1 MKTRNETQ
9 KLNSRLLIFQR
20 RNKKPTVTVG
30 NHAASSGPEPRKY
43 QDSLK
48 NQQQVRQSGNPQPGS
63 AQTQGKPFMVERPA
77 QMGQTIQNPR
87 PGQNQ
92 QASAPHIH
100 ITKGMRRRAM
110 KKAGFSMSRRIS
122 ASYIRMV
129 VDAFLSSLVLMLIV
143 FIAYHSLALALN
155 VKQISEDISMTQSIK
170 ETVYDIAMQRDT
182 EISLSDASGEILINT
197 FGLWQKPYDRLPI
210 WFYRR
215 GNAVFIMVQN
225 WATRTEGLYIINV
238 FRDIT
243 PILTELVVLFGFV
256 VFLGAS
262 VLLTIY
268 LRGRSVTRNVLY
280 PIAEVTK
287 MTREIKGQNLNL
299 RLNVTNAKD
308 ELKELIITFN
318 EMMDRIENA
327 YNKQNQF
334 VSDASHELRT
344 PISVIQGYARMLERW
359 GKEDP
364 EVLQESIEAIRNESE
379 NMKELVDK
387 LLFIARN
394 DKDTLILTKETF
406 SLSEMMEELVKET
419 KMVDEQHTIE
429 GFVEQEIE
437 TNGDR
442 SRIKQA
448 MRIFVDNALKYT
460 EPGKTVAISLKRE
473 GKTAVLSVKD
483 SGCGISANDLQNV
496 FDRFFRA
503 DESRDR
509 NKGGHG
515 LGLSIAKI
523 IVLRHGGKINVRSK
537 VGEGSVFSIIL
548 NIEPKAVK
556 TGVE

>member
-1 MKTRNETQ
+1 MTQ
-9 KLNSRLLIFQR
+9 
-20 RNKKPTVTVG
+20 
-30 NHAASSGPEPRKY
+30 
-43 QDSLK
+43 
-48 NQQQVRQSGNPQPGS
+48 
-63 AQTQGKPFMVERPA
+63 
-77 QMGQTIQNPR
+77 
-87 PGQNQ
+87 
-92 QASAPHIH
+92 
-100 ITKGMRRRAM
+100 GMRRRAM

-122 ASYIRMV
+122 ASYIQMV
-129 VDAFLSSLVLMLIV
+129 VDSFLSFLVLMLIV
-143 FIAYHSLALALN
+143 YIAYHSFVLALD
-155 VKQISEDISMTQSIK
+155 VKQISEDISMTQSMQ
-170 ETVYDIAMQRDT
+170 ETIYEIAMQRDT
-182 EISLSDASGEILINT
+182 ELALSDTSGEILVNT
-197 FGLWQKPYDRLPI
+197 FGQWQKPYERLPI

-215 GNAVFIMVQN
+215 GNAVFIMIQN
-225 WATRTEGLYIINV
+225 WVSRTEGIFTINV

-243 PILTELVVLFGFV
+243 PILTELVVLFSFV
-256 VFLGAS
+256 VFLGAL
-262 VLLTIY
+262 VVLTIY

-280 PIAEVTK
+280 PIAEVTR
-287 MTREIKGQNLNL
+287 MTKEITGQNLNL
-299 RLNVTNAKD
+299 RMNVTNAKD

-318 EMMDRIENA
+318 GMMDRIETA

-364 EVLQESIEAIRNESE
+364 EVLQESIEAIRNESD

-394 DKDTLILTKETF
+394 DKDTLILTKENF

-429 GFVEQEIE
+429 GSVESEIDIF
-437 TNGDR
+437 GDR
-442 SRIKQA
+442 NRIKQA
-448 MRIFVDNALKYT
+448 MRIFVDNAQKYT
-460 EPGKTVAISLKRE
+460 EPGKTISISLKKE
-473 GKTAVLSVKD
+473 EKTAILSVKD
-483 SGCGISANDLQNV
+483 SGCGITAKDLHNV

-537 VGEGSVFSIIL
+537 VDEGSVFSIIL
-548 NIEPKAVK
+548 NIEPKADK
-556 TGVE
+556 TSVQ

>member
-1 MKTRNETQ
+1 MKTRNKELKQ
-9 KLNSRLLIFQR
+9 NKRVIFFQGRNSRQ
-20 RNKKPTVTVG
+20 G
-30 NHAASSGPEPRKY
+30 AANW
-43 QDSLK
+43 
-48 NQQQVRQSGNPQPGS
+48 NQGANPGS
-63 AQTQGKPFMVERPA
+63 DKRQNREQTRGRQQSDQGGGFPQGPA
-77 QMGQTIQNPR
+77 QPRGNTGSAVNPR
-87 PGQNQ
+87 ETGRNPGLGT
-92 QASAPHIH
+92 QAGQRQEPSSSNAG

-122 ASYIRMV
+122 ASYIQMV
-129 VDAFLSSLVLMLIV
+129 LDAFLSCLILMLIV
-143 FIAYHSLALALN
+143 FIVYHSVVLTLD
-155 VKQISEDISMTQSIK
+155 VKQISESLSMTNTLN
-170 ETVYDIAMQRDT
+170 ETIYDIAMQRDT
-182 EISLSDASGEILINT
+182 EISLSSASGEILINT
-197 FGLWQKPYDRLPI
+197 FGPWQKPYERMPV

-215 GNAVFIMVQN
+215 GNAIFIMVQN
-225 WATRTEGLYIINV
+225 WVSRIDGIYIINV

-243 PILTELVVLFGFV
+243 PLLIESAVLLSFV
-256 VFLGAS
+256 VFLGIS
-262 VLLTIY
+262 VLLTLY
-268 LRGRSVTRNVLY
+268 FRGRSITKNVLY

-287 MTREIKGQNLNL
+287 MTKEIKAQNLNL

-318 EMMDRIENA
+318 GMMDRIENA

-364 EVLQESIEAIRNESE
+364 EVLQESIEAIRNESD

-394 DKDTLILTKETF
+394 DKDTLILTKEKF

-419 KMVDEQHTIE
+419 RMVDEQHTIE
-429 GFVEQEIE
+429 GVVEQGIE
-437 TNGDR
+437 VNGDR
-442 SRIKQA
+442 NRIKQA
-448 MRIFVDNALKYT
+448 MRIFVDNAQKYT
-460 EPGKTVAISLKRE
+460 EPGKAISIGLKRE
-473 GKTAVLSVKD
+473 GNTAILSVKD
-483 SGCGISANDLQNV
+483 AGCGISAKDLQNV

-509 NKGGHG
+509 NNGGHG

-537 VGEGSVFSIIL
+537 VGEGSIFSIIL
-548 NIEPKAVK
+548 DVEPKA
-556 TGVE
+556 E

>member
-1 MKTRNETQ
+1 M
-9 KLNSRLLIFQR
+9 
-20 RNKKPTVTVG
+20 
-30 NHAASSGPEPRKY
+30 A
-43 QDSLK
+43 
-48 NQQQVRQSGNPQPGS
+48 
-63 AQTQGKPFMVERPA
+63 ERPA
-77 QMGQTIQNPR
+77 QMGQTVQNPR

-92 QASAPHIH
+92 QASAPNIRM
-100 ITKGMRRRAM
+100 TKGMRRRAM
-110 KKAGFSMSRRIS
+110 RKAGFSMSRRIS

-143 FIAYHSLALALN
+143 FIAYHSFALALD
-155 VKQISEDISMTQSIK
+155 VKQISEDISTTQSIK

-182 EISLSDASGEILINT
+182 EISLSDTSGEILVNT

-215 GNAVFIMVQN
+215 GNAVFIMIQN
-225 WATRTEGLYIINV
+225 WASRTEGLYIINV

-287 MTREIKGQNLNL
+287 MTKEIKGQNLNL

-419 KMVDEQHTIE
+419 KMVNELHTIE
-429 GFVEQEIE
+429 GLVEQEIE

-448 MRIFVDNALKYT
+448 MRIFVDNAQKYT
-460 EPGKTVAISLKRE
+460 EPGKTVTISLKRE
-473 GKTAVLSVKD
+473 GNMAVLSVKD

-523 IVLRHGGKINVRSK
+523 IVLRHGGKLNVRSK

-548 NIEPKAVK
+548 NIEPKAEK

>member
-1 MKTRNETQ
+1 LKTRNKELKQ
-9 KLNSRLLIFQR
+9 NKRVFFFQGRKSRQGD
-20 RNKKPTVTVG
+20 NDWNG
-30 NHAASSGPEPRKY
+30 GASSGPGT
-43 QDSLK
+43 
-48 NQQQVRQSGNPQPGS
+48 RQSDGPIETRQRARQDAGFPQGPDNPGTAERNPQAG
-63 AQTQGKPFMVERPA
+63 
-77 QMGQTIQNPR
+77 QNPGHG
-87 PGQNQ
+87 PKAGHQ
-92 QASAPHIH
+92 QEPSSSNGR

-122 ASYIRMV
+122 ASYIQMV
-129 VDAFLSSLVLMLIV
+129 LDAFLSCLILMLIV
-143 FIAYHSLALALN
+143 YIVYHSVMLALD
-155 VKQISEDISMTQSIK
+155 VKQISEDLSMTRTLN
-170 ETVYDIAMQRDT
+170 ETIYEIAMQRDT
-182 EISLSDASGEILINT
+182 EISLSNASGEILINT
-197 FGLWQKPYDRLPI
+197 FGPWQKPYERLPV

-215 GNAVFIMVQN
+215 GTTPFIMVQN
-225 WATRTEGLYIINV
+225 WVSRTDGIYIINV
-238 FRDIT
+238 FRDVT
-243 PILTELVVLFGFV
+243 PVLTELAILLCFII
-256 VFLGAS
+256 FLGIS
-262 VLLTIY
+262 VLLTLY
-268 LRGRSVTRNVLY
+268 FRGRSITKNVLY

-287 MTREIKGQNLNL
+287 MTKEIKVQNLNL

-318 EMMDRIENA
+318 DMMDRIENA

-364 EVLQESIEAIRNESE
+364 EVLQESIEAIRNESD

-394 DKDTLILTKETF
+394 DKDTLILTKEKF

-419 KMVDEQHTIE
+419 RMVDEQHAIE
-429 GFVEQEIE
+429 GDVEQGIE
-437 TNGDR
+437 VNGDR
-442 SRIKQA
+442 NRIKQA
-448 MRIFVDNALKYT
+448 MRIFVDNAQKYT
-460 EPGKTVAISLKRE
+460 EPGKTISIGLKQD
-473 GKTAVLSVKD
+473 GKSAVLSVKD
-483 SGCGISANDLQNV
+483 EGCGIAVKDLQNV

-537 VGEGSVFSIIL
+537 IGEGSTFSIIL
-548 NIEPKAVK
+548 DAEPKA
-556 TGVE
+556 E

>member
-1 MKTRNETQ
+1 MKTRSKERKQN
-9 KLNSRLLIFQR
+9 KRVIFFQG
-20 RNKKPTVTVG
+20 RNGRQGTAQWNQGASPG
-30 NHAASSGPEPRKY
+30 PEMRQSQESSG
-43 QDSLK
+43 S
-48 NQQQVRQSGNPQPGS
+48 QQQAGKGGGFPQRPDQSRSNSGAAEKPPQ
-63 AQTQGKPFMVERPA
+63 A
-77 QMGQTIQNPR
+77 
-87 PGQNQ
+87 GQNSGRGPQTGQRQ
-92 QASAPHIH
+92 QETSSSGTRV
-100 ITKGMRRRAM
+100 TKGMRKRAM
-110 KKAGFSMSRRIS
+110 RKAGFSMSRRIS
-122 ASYIRMV
+122 ASYIQMV
-129 VDAFLSSLVLMLIV
+129 LDAFLSCLILMLIV
-143 FIAYHSLALALN
+143 FIVYHSVMLALD
-155 VKQISEDISMTQSIK
+155 VKQISEDLSMTNTLSESI
-170 ETVYDIAMQRDT
+170 YDIAMQRDT

-197 FGLWQKPYDRLPI
+197 FGPWQKPYERLPV

-215 GNAVFIMVQN
+215 GNTIFIMVQN
-225 WATRTEGLYIINV
+225 WVSRTDGIYSINV

-243 PILTELVVLFGFV
+243 PLLTEFAVIFSFV
-256 VFLGAS
+256 VFLGIS
-262 VLLTIY
+262 VLLTLY
-268 LRGRSVTRNVLY
+268 FRGHSITKNVLY

-287 MTREIKGQNLNL
+287 MTKEIKAQNLNL

-318 EMMDRIENA
+318 GMMDRIENA

-364 EVLQESIEAIRNESE
+364 EVLQESIEAIRNESG

-394 DKDTLILTKETF
+394 DKDTLILTKEKF

-419 KMVDEQHTIE
+419 RMVDDMHTIE
-429 GFVEQEIE
+429 GTVEQGIDV
-437 TNGDR
+437 NGDR
-442 SRIKQA
+442 NRIKQA
-448 MRIFVDNALKYT
+448 MRIFVDNAQKYT
-460 EPGKTVAISLKRE
+460 EPGKAICIGLKRE

-483 SGCGISANDLQNV
+483 GGCGIAAKDLSNV

-537 VGEGSVFSIIL
+537 VGEGSIFSIIL
-548 NIEPKAVK
+548 DVEPKM
-556 TGVE
+556 E